1 MPSSSGAGRRLPSS
15 QLSGIAVV
23 PRVVIEEFE
32 AGGASLSEAD
42 LAALRRALEDAG
54 VIFIEFYIMS
64 LTCPRAPAP
73 LGCAGT

>member
-1 MPSSSGAGRRLPSS
+1 MTPPNAEQLGRWPTSPES

-54 VIFIEFYIMS
+54 VIFIES
-64 LTCPRAPAP
+64 TS
-73 LGCAGT
+73 